1 MLFIN
6 DKCPKWAKN
15 SRKKRFLLKIKFVD
29 RIDLFKQKQSI
40 KYN

>member
-15 SRKKRFLLKIKFVD
+15 LDKSAFKIKIKFVD
-29 RIDLFKQKQSI
+29 NIDLFKQK
-40 KYN
+40 